1 MGRIYRRQVMDAFS
15 QGGMDI
21 WAKTLLLQVLTV
33 IVVVVVSLLTTA
45 PEANQIV
52 PGHQKATHDK
62 FQQEECQT

>member
-1 MGRIYRRQVMDAFS
+1 MGRIYRPVMDAFS
-15 QGGMDI
+15 QEVGMDI

-52 PGHQKATHDK
+52 PGHQKATSDK
-62 FQQEECQT
+62 FQQEEC